1 MQKTNS
7 PTLGRKMQ
15 QVRKVMNLTQS
26 ELAKRLYISRSCL
39 ANYESNRRAP
49 SIHMLQHF
57 AQELNVNI
65 DYFAECGASLDAG
78 ANLKKYDVDI
88 ANYLTKSG
96 HLDLSNESPIV
107 RIAVV
112 EYYLHLKGKYRL

>member
-1 MQKTNS
+1 MEKLNA
-7 PTLGRKMQ
+7 PTLGKKMKQ
-15 QVRKVMNLTQS
+15 MRKVMNLTQS

-39 ANYESNRRAP
+39 ANYESSRRVP

-57 AQELNVNI
+57 ANELNVNI
-65 DYFAECGASLDAG
+65 DHFAECGASLDAG

-88 ANYLTKSG
+88 GIYLTKSG
-96 HLDLSNESPIV
+96 CLDLSNESPIV

-112 EYYLHLKGKYRL
+112 EYYRHLKGKYKL